1 MPEKSKFIKTQS
13 ETKNSPITFH
23 TPKSKKKA
31 DSSKFTQSR
40 FAKQTSNVS
49 IKDPSVK
56 SGDLQQIQNNKILN
70 SSQLTNKSFGTSS
83 KFSSRQPVNKSVI
96 PEIMERGEGRS
107 LNKLHSVGQKTHF
120 HQIRPSSKRST
131 FSSLSMLC
139 QRMKLIMEILMITP
153 PRSWHGK
160 CFQRLH
166 VRKRVTLS

>member
-23 TPKSKKKA
+23 TPKSKA

-49 IKDPSVK
+49 IKEPSVK

-107 LNKLHSVGQKTHF
+107 SINYIQSGRKLISIKSDPVVNDPHF
-120 HQIRPSSKRST
+120 PLFR
-131 FSSLSMLC
+131 MLC

-153 PRSWHGK
+153 AKIVAWKMLSE
-160 CFQRLH
+160 LH